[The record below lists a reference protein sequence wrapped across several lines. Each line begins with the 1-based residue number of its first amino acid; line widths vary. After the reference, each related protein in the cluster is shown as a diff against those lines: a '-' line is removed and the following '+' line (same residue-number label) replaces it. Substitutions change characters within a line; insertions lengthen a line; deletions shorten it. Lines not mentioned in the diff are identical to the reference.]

1 MDQPIVQTIDLDDRP
16 DDRPDNPAIRRRTVL
31 QLGCGLV
38 GFGLLAA
45 CTDDGTS
52 PAPAPTGTATGW
64 AAPATAMSFPDG
76 FVWGAATSAFQ
87 VEGSTTADGRGPS
100 IWDTFC
106 AEPGRIDD
114 GSTGDPA
121 ADQYVRWEQD
131 LDLMV
136 ALGLQAYRFSV
147 AWPRIV
153 PTGSGEVNQKGV
165 DHYRR
170 VVDGLL
176 DRGLHPAIT
185 LYHWDLP
192 QPLQDAGGW
201 TVRET
206 AERFGEYA
214 AVMFEAFRDVD
225 ATWLTINE
233 PKTTAMVGYA
243 ATEHAPGLGNLDAGM
258 AAVHHQ
264 LLAHGRA
271 VQAFREV
278 GGRGSIGIALNLM
291 PVYAAPGA
299 EAAASNLDAAEN
311 RLYLDPVLLGE
322 YPPDAVGQGPG
333 QLHADVTAFEALV
346 RPGDLEAIST
356 PADVLAVQYYGAA
369 GIDSTG
375 AWLPMFPASPAG
387 WQQVHAEG
395 LYETLVGLTADY
407 PDLPPL
413 LISENGIPDPSPQG
427 QIDDPDRLDF
437 LRTHL
442 QQAARAVAEG
452 VDLRQYY
459 AWSLLDNF
467 EWARGMAQRWGIVHV
482 DFTTQER
489 TPKSS
494 ARWYAGVV
502 SANAVPPA

>member
-1 MDQPIVQTIDLDDRP
+1 MDQPTVRTTDGPPI
-16 DDRPDNPAIRRRTVL
+16 ARRTVL
-31 QLGCGLV
+31 EMGCGLV
-38 GFGLLAA
+38 GLGLLAA
-45 CTDDGTS
+45 CSDDA
-52 PAPAPTGTATGW
+52 PLPAPTPTATPTGW
-64 AAPATAMSFPDG
+64 VAPASMSFPDG

-106 AEPGRIDD
+106 AQPGRIDD

-121 ADQYVRWEQD
+121 ADQYVRWESD

-136 ALGLQAYRFSV
+136 GLGLQAYRFSV
-147 AWPRIV
+147 SWPRIV
-153 PTGSGEVNQKGV
+153 PEGSGPVNQKGV

-170 VVDGLL
+170 LVDGML

-201 TVRET
+201 VNRDT
-206 AERFGEYA
+206 ADRFAEYA
-214 AVMFEAFRDVD
+214 AVMFEALRDVE

-243 ATEHAPGLGNLDAGM
+243 GTEHAPGLGDLDAGM
-258 AAVHHQ
+258 ASVHHQ
-264 LLAHGRA
+264 LLAHGKA
-271 VQAFREV
+271 VRAFRSV
-278 GGRGSIGIALNLM
+278 GGAGGIGIALNLM
-291 PVYAAPGA
+291 PVYPAEGA
-299 EAAASNLDAAEN
+299 EQAARHLDAAEN
-311 RLYLDPVLLGE
+311 RLYLDPVLLGT
-322 YPPDAVGQGPG
+322 YPDDAVGDLPG
-333 QLHADVTAFEALV
+333 QLGADRDAFEALV
-346 RPGDLEAIST
+346 LDDDLEVISS
-356 PADVLAVQYYGAA
+356 PCDVLAVQYYGVA
-369 GIDSTG
+369 GIDKGGS
-375 AWLPMFPASPAG
+375 WLQLYPRSPAG

-395 LYETLVGLTADY
+395 LYETLVGLRADY

-413 LISENGIPDPSPQG
+413 VISENGTPDPDPQG
-427 QIDDPDRLDF
+427 QIDDPVRLEF

-442 QQAARAVAEG
+442 QQAARAVDEG

-482 DFTTQER
+482 DFDTQER
-489 TPKSS
+489 TPKAS

-502 SANAVPPA
+502 AANAVA